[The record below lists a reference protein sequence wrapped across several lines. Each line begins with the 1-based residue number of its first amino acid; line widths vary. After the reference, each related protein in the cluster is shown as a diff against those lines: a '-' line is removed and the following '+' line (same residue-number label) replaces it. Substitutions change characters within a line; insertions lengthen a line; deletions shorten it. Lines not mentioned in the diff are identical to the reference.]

1 MTKEELKSRYDH
13 LYKVMAESKQPE
25 KMMLFGK
32 AEKHMFHELAEAHP
46 EAAEAWLALLEPV
59 EWHNYLTKEE
69 AEHVAAHLVNHDGT
83 MGAHWDADTF
93 KGAVERLGGK
103 LEDKPYYNMWALW
116 VTANMIYSDHAP
128 SIAEDMG
135 YRSHKETDGTKM
147 ALSCYKKAVEK
158 LKDPD
163 RENFVRWYFHV
174 NM

>member
-1 MTKEELKSRYDH
+1 MNKEELKSRYDH

-25 KMMLFGK
+25 NMMLFGK

-46 EAAEAWLALLEPV
+46 EAAEAWLAMLEPV
-59 EWHNYLTKEE
+59 EWHNFLTEEE
-69 AEHVAAHLVNHDGT
+69 AEQVVGKLVNHDGT

-93 KGAVERLGGK
+93 KSAVERLGGK

-116 VTANMIYSDHAP
+116 VTDNMIYSDHAP

-135 YRSHKETDGTKM
+135 YRTSKEADGTKM
-147 ALSCYKKAVEK
+147 ALSCYRKAVEK

-163 RENFVRWYFHV
+163 RERFVRWYFHV
-174 NM
+174 

>member
-1 MTKEELKSRYDH
+1 MTKEELKAKYDH

-25 KMMLFGK
+25 NMMIFGK

-46 EAAEAWLALLEPV
+46 EAAEAWLSMLAPV
-59 EWHNYLTKEE
+59 EWHNFLTEGE
-69 AEHVAAHLVNHDGT
+69 AEQVVGKLVNYDGT

-93 KGAVERLGGK
+93 KNAVERLGGK

-116 VTANMIYSDHAP
+116 ATANMIYSDHAQ

-135 YRSHKETDGTKM
+135 YRTPKEADGMKM
-147 ALSCYKKAVEK
+147 AGSCYRKAVET

-163 RENFVRWYFHV
+163 RERFVRWYFHV
-174 NM
+174 

>member
-1 MTKEELKSRYDH
+1 MTKDELKGRYDH

-25 KMMLFGK
+25 KMMLFGH

-46 EAAEAWLALLEPV
+46 EAAEAWLAMLDPV
-59 EWHNYLTKEE
+59 EWHNYLSKEE
-69 AEHVAAHLVNHDGT
+69 AEQVTGKLENQDGT
-83 MGAHWDADTF
+83 HGAHWDADTF
-93 KGAVERLGGK
+93 KNAVERLGGK

-116 VTANMIYSDHAP
+116 ATANMIFSDHAQ

-135 YRSHKETDGTKM
+135 YRTPKEADGNKM

-163 RENFVRWYFHV
+163 RVSFARWYFRV
-174 NM
+174 